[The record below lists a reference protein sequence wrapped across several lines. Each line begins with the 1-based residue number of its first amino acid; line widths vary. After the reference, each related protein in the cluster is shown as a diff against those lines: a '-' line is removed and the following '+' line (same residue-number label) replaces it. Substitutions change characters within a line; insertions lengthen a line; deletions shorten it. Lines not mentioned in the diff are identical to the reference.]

1 MYLSMYPAR
10 AKQIFQDNIRILA
23 HLTLKYLL
31 NCGVIYRTQQLIQ
44 FYLLFEPFDFFF
56 DLTNI

>member
-1 MYLSMYPAR
+1 MYPVG

-23 HLTLKYLL
+23 HLTLKYIL
-31 NCGVIYRTQQLIQ
+31 NCGVIYGTQQLIQ
-44 FYLLFEPFDFFF
+44 FYLLFELFDFFF